1 MQMWTHQSRRHTLTD
16 LALIFLSPLLL
27 LLLNQDWFFT
37 EIGLTDA
44 WSYVG
49 HFLLYGEDPLY
60 NSTYKTV
67 RFPYIFSAA
76 AAYQIL
82 DAATATNLLGLGF
95 LYIAAFSL
103 YACLRF
109 LFDKRTAFVTAFLFL
124 TYMEFQGSYGWA
136 YHNNAATAFFMLMLA
151 LLMRAAVR
159 GPSPGILI
167 GVGATW
173 AACIITNL
181 TFLPVS
187 LLAFA
192 AAYFFR
198 TQSCAKTINKWEIL
212 KEVSLIILGL
222 LIVSSVTSYI
232 HHIYTGDSF
241 ESHAHGTFPI
251 ITRQLH
257 VAVYSLIFQIS
268 QASVIYPFLAGVKMS
283 AFLAMPFVFS
293 VVAFWWL
300 WCARPWAGSGATLR
314 GEDGAA
320 PLTVRHGLVLGV
332 FFLVL
337 FAAHL
342 MGYAM
347 GAALLWPKSQMVDV
361 SAVMFLVIGAFIAR
375 YGRSMDALSATVLQ
389 AGTLAMILIPL
400 VTAYYW
406 GWHKGLL
413 FYNIPFVYPAVL
425 AVLGVGLYIHFRER
439 PQAVFALLLCLGL
452 ANVLCAND
460 RSPIGGQVAYY
471 VNDQC
476 SARRDLFLSVLD
488 GNDFLTEVHK
498 NYQMFYFYYDYHD
511 RFVDKEDGCA
521 LSKLHSLFLFSTSLT
536 GLRGSWNNTR
546 MWIDDNYVEDPGWF
560 KSLDDFVNRVPDDA
574 YTVIIATPQG
584 EDEKL
589 ARVMASA
596 AMQGRELEVVK
607 RKRFQRG
614 EVEYSLIV
622 LANRDNDFMPEQ

>member
-1 MQMWTHQSRRHTLTD
+1 M
-16 LALIFLSPLLL
+16 P
-27 LLLNQDWFFT
+27 
-37 EIGLTDA
+37 
-44 WSYVG
+44 
-49 HFLLYGEDPLY
+49 
-60 NSTYKTV
+60 
-67 RFPYIFSAA
+67 AA
-76 AAYQIL
+76 AAYQAL
-82 DAATATNLLGLGF
+82 DPVTATNLLGLGF
-95 LYIAAFSL
+95 LYIAVFSL
-103 YACLRF
+103 YACLSF
-109 LFDKRTAFVTAFLFL
+109 LFDRRTAFVTAFLFL
-124 TYMEFQGSYGWA
+124 VYMELQGSYGWA
-136 YHNNAATAFFMLMLA
+136 YHNNAAIAFSFLALA
-151 LLMRAAVR
+151 LLLKAWTKDNSSGLLFCAGAAWAAIFTTCLIFLPAAVL
-159 GPSPGILI
+159 ILFVYI
-167 GVGATW
+167 SVLFINDKKYLSNKIWTVFRSIIIVIFGA
-173 AACIITNL
+173 
-181 TFLPVS
+181 V
-187 LLAFA
+187 
-192 AAYFFR
+192 
-198 TQSCAKTINKWEIL
+198 
-212 KEVSLIILGL
+212 VSLIFLSL
-222 LIVSSVTSYI
+222 LHYI
-232 HHIYTGDSF
+232 ITGDVSDMWAF
-241 ESHAHGTFPI
+241 GEAPVLA
-251 ITRQLH
+251 RQYI
-257 VAVYSLIFQIS
+257 VAIDSLLQQTS
-268 QASVIYPFLAGVKMS
+268 TSGVIYPFLAGVTIS

-413 FYNIPFVYPAVL
+413 FYNSPFIYPAVL

-439 PQAVFALLLCLGL
+439 PQAVFVLLLCLGL

-476 SARRDLFLSVLD
+476 SERRDLFLSVLD
-488 GNDFLTEVHK
+488 SNDFLTNIHK
-498 NYQMFYFYYDYHD
+498 NYKKFYFYYDYHD
-511 RFVDKEDGCA
+511 RLADKEDGCA
-521 LSKLHSLFLFSTSLT
+521 LSKPHSLFLFSTSLT
-536 GLRGSWNNTR
+536 VLRGSWNNTR
-546 MWIDDNYVEDPGWF
+546 MWIDDHYVEDPGWF

-622 LANRDNDFMPEQ
+622 LANRDKAVPVSENRNE